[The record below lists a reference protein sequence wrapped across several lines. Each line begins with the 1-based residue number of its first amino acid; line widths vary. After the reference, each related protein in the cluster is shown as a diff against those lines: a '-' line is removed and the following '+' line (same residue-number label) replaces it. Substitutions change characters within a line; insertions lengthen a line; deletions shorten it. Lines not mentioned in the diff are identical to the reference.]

1 VNMNKMYTHDT
12 IYIPPHEEES
22 APLEVALGCS
32 WRQCT
37 FCDFARDDFTVLSP
51 DQILENI
58 KGLSQ
63 LYPRHERVFLLGEN
77 SFVLSARRL
86 LEIFRQVNSHMASVT
101 SFAMYA
107 RIDDVLA
114 KTQEELSELKAA
126 GLSALHIGVESG
138 SDSILDARRKGV
150 TSQQMLEAFRKLDIA
165 RIDYYITVIL
175 GLGGLQYSKLHA
187 IETARLLNKTHPKN
201 IWCLKL
207 TLFEGTP
214 LYKEWQRG
222 DFRQMTPVEVLQEMI
237 LLLGNLTVR
246 DCLFEDTT
254 VLDQY
259 TLQGNLPQQKQQ
271 LLDAAYYLL
280 SQA

>member
-1 VNMNKMYTHDT
+1 MYTHDT

-58 KGLSQ
+58 KGLPQ

-86 LEIFRQVNSHMASVT
+86 LEIFRQVNRHMPSVT

>member
-1 VNMNKMYTHDT
+1 MNKMYTHDT

-32 WRQCT
+32 WRKCT
-37 FCDFARDDFTVLSP
+37 FCDFARDDFSVLSP

-58 KGLSQ
+58 KGLAR
-63 LYPRHERVFLLGEN
+63 LYPRHERMFLLGEN

-86 LEIFRQVNSHMASVT
+86 LEIFRQVGSHMPSVK

-107 RIDDVLA
+107 RIDDVLT
-114 KTQEELSELKAA
+114 KTQEELSALKAA

-138 SDSILDARRKGV
+138 SDSILAARRKGV

-187 IETARLLNKTHPKN
+187 IETARLLNKAHPKN

-222 DFRQMTPVEVLQEMI
+222 DFRQMTPTEVLQEMI